1 MSQEANER
9 NTMRRVVLF
18 QLLSLDGVAEE
29 PSDWMFDGEA
39 LFDHVAEV
47 IETQDTVLLGRHTYD
62 YWVGHWPNQGPEPFR
77 SFING
82 TVKHVF
88 TSSPLDAEWDNTVVV
103 SDPAADHVRTL
114 KEQDGGD
121 IGIHG
126 SIELAR
132 SLLAEDLVDD
142 LRLVV
147 ASSLATR
154 GTRLFDGLDGL
165 RRLDLV
171 KSDRTEAGTL
181 LLHYRTE

>member
-1 MSQEANER
+1 
-9 NTMRRVVLF
+9 MRRVVLF

-39 LFDHVAEV
+39 LFDNLAQV
-47 IETQDTVLLGRHTYD
+47 IGTQDAVLLGRHTYD
-62 YWVGHWPNQGPEPFR
+62 YWVGHWPNQGPEPFGR
-77 SFING
+77 FING

-88 TSSPLDAEWDNTVVV
+88 TSSPLGAEWDNTVVV
-103 SDPAADHVRTL
+103 SDPAADHVREL
-114 KEQDGGD
+114 KEQEGGD

-132 SLLAEDLVDD
+132 SLLAENLVDD

-147 ASSLATR
+147 AATLASR
-154 GTRLFDGLDGL
+154 GTRLFDGLDEL

-171 KSDRTEAGTL
+171 ESDRTPNGTL
-181 LLHYRTE
+181 LLHYRTG